1 VVHLSGPTLRDV
13 AKMAGVSIGT
23 ASQAIN
29 NRPNVMQDTRAR
41 VIDAARSLGYPIR
54 DTSLNPCETNLSMVG
69 MLVKHDYGE
78 PFLVNPFYSHIQ
90 MGVENECRKHGINLM
105 YANVEVDY
113 QNRPI
118 EWPAMVREEGLDGLI
133 LIGMVVDE
141 TTAHIGKLSQGPIV
155 LIDGYSPGSA
165 YDSVV
170 TDNVQG
176 ARLAVDYLID
186 HGHRDVGLLG
196 WESQSPPSIDER
208 RKGYEQA
215 LRARGIETMQI
226 EESKPGRSEVAQAA
240 KNLLQRAPGITA
252 IFATNDEV
260 AIGVM
265 NGIRALGLRV
275 PEDVSIVG
283 FDNIDLAREIMPALT
298 TIHVPKS
305 WMGAIGVRLL
315 EDRVNNPNQPKL
327 TVSVS
332 VQLIT
337 RESVHTRK

>member
-1 VVHLSGPTLRDV
+1 MGGTTLKDV

-29 NRPNVMQDTRAR
+29 NRPNVLPETRAR

-54 DTSLNPCETNLSMVG
+54 EPGLCEGQISMLG

-78 PFLVNPFYSHIQ
+78 PFLVNPFYSHVQ
-90 MGVENECRKHGINLM
+90 MGVENECRKRGINLL

-113 QNRPI
+113 ENRPI
-118 EWPAMVREEGLDGLI
+118 DWPAMVRESELDGLV

-141 TTAHIGKLSQGPIV
+141 TTVNLKKMIQAPVV
-155 LIDGYSPGSA
+155 LIDGYSPA
-165 YDSVV
+165 NIFDSVV
-170 TDNVQG
+170 TDNING
-176 ARLAVDYLID
+176 ARLAVNYLLD
-186 HGHRDVGLLG
+186 QGHTDIGLLG
-196 WESQSPPSIDER
+196 WQSRVPPSIDER
-208 RKGYEQA
+208 RQGYQQA
-215 LRARGIETMQI
+215 LQTRGIDKLYI
-226 EESKPGRSEVAQAA
+226 EESNQDRISVAEATR
-240 KNLLQRAPGITA
+240 KLLKRAPEVTG
-252 IFATNDEV
+252 IFATNDEI

-265 NGIRALGLRV
+265 NGIRSIGLRI
-275 PEDVSIVG
+275 PDDVSVVG
-283 FDNIDLAREIMPALT
+283 FDNIDLAREISPALT

-315 EDRVNNPNQPKL
+315 EDRVVNPNQPKL

-337 RESVHTRK
+337 RETVQSR